1 MTQRPNVDID
11 KILGKKKGGNN
22 PPYGYR
28 WGGMVGVMEENP
40 SEQAVILMIK
50 EGRAAKKSYS
60 RIADTI
66 TKLGYKNRVGGDF
79 KKHNVETVVNSL
91 RARGEDIA

>member
-1 MTQRPNVDID
+1 MTQKPNVDID

-40 SEQAVILMIK
+40 DEQAVISIIK
-50 EGRAAKKSYS
+50 EMRTAKKSYS
-60 RIADTI
+60 RIADSLTS
-66 TKLGYKNRVGGDF
+66 KGYKNRVGGDF

-91 RARGEDIA
+91 RARGENID